1 MMINGEHLGTGAKTV
16 LTWRQM
22 RTLGTTIVRN
32 EFLIMIQTESW
43 LDICK
48 IMNSRDGLRWSLLA
62 LSGACHGM
70 EGERYLFLKRTEKE
84 NELT

>member
-1 MMINGEHLGTGAKTV
+1 
-16 LTWRQM
+16 
-22 RTLGTTIVRN
+22 
-32 EFLIMIQTESW
+32 
-43 LDICK
+43 
-48 IMNSRDGLRWSLLA
+48 MNSRDGLRWSLLA